1 MRTHGILTTL
11 LAFTLGLAMPSFAC
25 AGEFERSLER
35 AMENS
40 RAISAA
46 RLSLRAALEELP
58 LARQTMNM
66 STELSV
72 SGASSETSTNDS
84 DFTEANNSS
93 LSVTL
98 KKPLYDG
105 GIADAELLV
114 RQLAVERAR
123 TNLDLEEQA
132 VLLDAIDAY
141 VSLVVARDRVA
152 LEQANERRLQEY
164 LKATE
169 LRINLGEAT
178 PTDLAATRAQLARAK
193 ASLITARTSLANAEE
208 TFKLKMDM
216 PLGDLIL
223 PVIPADLP
231 GTAGAAGDA
240 ALQNNHAH
248 ALVYLAER
256 NERRLMD
263 VLVANIRPKLDFSL
277 TGKSTESNI
286 ETRVTDEVAANVTLS
301 MPLFPN
307 NTVRAR
313 ARSRVATHRA
323 AMLNLIDSVRNS
335 RLAAENAYRNY
346 DAASQVI
353 DAYSAELE
361 AAILLRDGTNSEVE
375 FGLKTVLDLLD
386 AEQDV
391 VNARVNLLD
400 ANRSRVMAAY
410 QLMASVG
417 ALSAETLGLA
427 MTGPDPE
434 ALEISNPI
442 ILTPLPAIDYP
453 E

>member
-132 VLLDAIDAY
+132 VLQR
-141 VSLVVARDRVA
+141 SL
-152 LEQANERRLQEY
+152 LS
-164 LKATE
+164 LK
-169 LRINLGEAT
+169 L
-178 PTDLAATRAQLARAK
+178 
-193 ASLITARTSLANAEE
+193 
-208 TFKLKMDM
+208 
-216 PLGDLIL
+216 
-223 PVIPADLP
+223 
-231 GTAGAAGDA
+231 
-240 ALQNNHAH
+240 
-248 ALVYLAER
+248 
-256 NERRLMD
+256 
-263 VLVANIRPKLDFSL
+263 
-277 TGKSTESNI
+277 
-286 ETRVTDEVAANVTLS
+286 
-301 MPLFPN
+301 
-307 NTVRAR
+307 
-313 ARSRVATHRA
+313 
-323 AMLNLIDSVRNS
+323 
-335 RLAAENAYRNY
+335 
-346 DAASQVI
+346 
-353 DAYSAELE
+353 
-361 AAILLRDGTNSEVE
+361 
-375 FGLKTVLDLLD
+375 
-386 AEQDV
+386 
-391 VNARVNLLD
+391 
-400 ANRSRVMAAY
+400 
-410 QLMASVG
+410 
-417 ALSAETLGLA
+417 
-427 MTGPDPE
+427 
-434 ALEISNPI
+434 
-442 ILTPLPAIDYP
+442 
-453 E
+453 